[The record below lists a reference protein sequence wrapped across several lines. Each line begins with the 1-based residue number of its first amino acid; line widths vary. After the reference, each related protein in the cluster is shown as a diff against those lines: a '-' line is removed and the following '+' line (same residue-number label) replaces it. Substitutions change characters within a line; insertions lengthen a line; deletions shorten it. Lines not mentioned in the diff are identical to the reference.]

1 MVSFGPNCNYQ
12 SSGDYIR
19 ANWES
24 PGDLPLTD
32 DRQLA
37 ASHRSRINQISFF
50 FHLNKSLLAVDDPMD
65 SATLRSQ

>member
-50 FHLNKSLLAVDDPMD
+50 FIQINRCLQLMIHWI
-65 SATLRSQ
+65 LRL